1 MHLMWRLQNGALPT
15 QHQVWVLGGAAAGHA
30 VQACR
35 YSTAAAWLAPARLA
49 PHVAQC
55 INRLLSLQP
64 RVVVLLIGT
73 NDLGT
78 IAYKRGWT
86 GGVEKKLRAAA
97 PGVASR

>member
-1 MHLMWRLQNGALPT
+1 MLRQGGRCSTVLAVGA
-15 QHQVWVLGGAAAGHA
+15 VSAAPPATCHFLTSSCW
-30 VQACR
+30 VQAGAELC
-35 YSTAAAWLAPARLA
+35 SASPV
-49 PHVAQC
+49 PFPSV
-55 INRLLSLQP
+55 LQP

-78 IAYKRGWT
+78 MAYKRGWT